1 MATDPKFDFG
11 GKVDMA
17 AHETTFQGFIKMLT
31 WGIIAT
37 VVILGIMALT
47 LV

>member
-1 MATDPKFDFG
+1 MATDSKFDFG

-17 AHETTFQGFIKMLT
+17 AHETTFQGFTKALT
-31 WGIIAT
+31 WGIIA
-37 VVILGIMALT
+37 VALILSLMALT